1 MRRCEIVAFFEDC
14 RWRRT
19 LQILYPIPHAQFPNH
34 KMFSTILRWVINR
47 RWLVVLATI
56 IISLWTLYIIPKMP
70 LDVFP
75 PFAPPQV
82 EIQTEAPGLAPEEI
96 ESLVTLPIESAINGT
111 PGVTAVRSSS
121 AVGISVVKV
130 IFDWNTEIYQAR
142 QLITERLQQAQN
154 KLPVGVKTPQISPT
168 TSPVGT
174 VITYAFTSETTSLM
188 EVRRLVDWQVTNRL
202 LAVTGVAQVVAY
214 GGEQRQYQV
223 LVEPAKLKAFN
234 VSLQQ
239 VSEAVAAANVNAPGG
254 YLITPDKETLIRGVG
269 RIESIADLQ
278 QSAIASRQGT
288 VVRIGDVADV
298 KIGAGIKR
306 GDGSFNGKKAV
317 IVMVNRQPV
326 ADTPT
331 VTKAVEAAMAEVQQA
346 LPKDIKVTVT
356 FRQEE
361 YINSSVEN
369 VRSALV
375 EGSIIV
381 TVILIPFLMNWRTL
395 TVVLLDFFLT
405 WLFGLLAM
413 YWLGL
418 GLNTM
423 TLGGLSVAIGTAID
437 DAIVY
442 AENTYRNLRENTS
455 SPHPR
460 PVMDVIFDGSQEV
473 RDSLIGATVIGIV
486 VFSPIFTLPGVE
498 GRIFTPM
505 GITYLVVVVISSL
518 ESLLISPAL
527 CAILLPN
534 KKMSAE
540 EPWLPRFCKKIYHFF
555 IELSMRYS
563 AIILTLAAASMVA
576 ALIIL
581 PSFGRVFLPEFQ
593 EQTLVNTVL
602 LYPGVSLETTNSAAF
617 AIEDA
622 LKDDTRFSYVQ
633 VRSGRAPGDAD
644 AAGVNLA
651 HIDIGLSEEGMKNRP
666 KTLESLRQE
675 FGKLPG
681 VAPNIG
687 GFISHRMDEVLSGV
701 RSQIAVK
708 VFGPDLN
715 QLRTIGAQVEEQMKT
730 VAGIVDLQLE
740 PQVPVQQIQIKFNRQ
755 AAGRYGLKIG
765 SLSEIIETALNGKVV
780 SQVLEVQQTFD
791 LVVWLQPEARNNLET
806 IENLLVDTPPLSPP
820 YKGGDETPLSP
831 PYKGG
836 DERGG
841 KIPLAQVAT
850 VKYGTG
856 PNTINRENVSRLI
869 VVAANAKGRDLR
881 SVVNEIQA
889 KVKREVQLPFGY
901 FIQYGGQFE
910 AEQRA
915 SQNIMVF
922 SAIAFIV
929 ITVLMYL
936 SVKSIAST
944 AMIMINLPIG
954 LVGGVISVA
963 LTGGI
968 ISVASLVGFVTLFG
982 VATRNGLLLV
992 DNYNTKFAEG
1002 MPFKEAIIKG
1012 SMERLNAILMTASTS
1027 ALGLAPLVLEGGPG
1041 KEILQP
1047 LSVVV
1052 LGGLFTSTALTLL
1065 VLPALYAQFSEHL
1078 LTESN
1083 HP

>member
-1 MRRCEIVAFFEDC
+1 
-14 RWRRT
+14 
-19 LQILYPIPHAQFPNH
+19 
-34 KMFSTILRWVINR
+34 MFGTILRWVIDR
-47 RWLVVLATI
+47 RWLVVIATI
-56 IISLWTLYIIPKMP
+56 IVTIWTLYIVPTMS

-111 PGVTAVRSSS
+111 PGVTAVRSAS
-121 AVGISVVKV
+121 AVGLSVVKV
-130 IFDWNTEIYQAR
+130 IFDWGTEIYQAR
-142 QLITERLQQAQN
+142 QLITERLQQAQS
-154 KLPVGVKTPQISPT
+154 KLPAGVETPQISPT

-174 VITYAFTSETTSLM
+174 VITYAFTSETTPLM
-188 EVRRLVDWQVTNRL
+188 EVRRLINWQVTNRL
-202 LAVTGVAQVVAY
+202 LAVPGVAQVVVY
-214 GGEQRQYQV
+214 GGEERQYQV
-223 LVEPAKLKAFN
+223 LVEPAKLQAFN

-239 VSEAVAAANVNAPGG
+239 VVGAAEAANINAPGG

-269 RIESIADLQ
+269 RIESVTDLQ
-278 QSAIASRQGT
+278 QSAIASRDGK
-288 VVRIGDVADV
+288 VIRLGDVADV

-326 ADTPT
+326 ADTPA
-331 VTKAVEAAMAEVQQA
+331 VTKAVEAAMTEVQQS
-346 LPKDIKVTVT
+346 LPQDIKVAVT

-369 VRSALV
+369 VRSALI

-413 YWLGL
+413 NWLGL

-442 AENTYRNLRENTS
+442 AENTYRNLRENIAS
-455 SPHPR
+455 RHPR
-460 PVMDVIFDGSQEV
+460 PVLDVIFDGSQEV

-505 GITYLVVVVISSL
+505 GITYLVVVVVSSL

-527 CAILLPN
+527 CAILLPH
-534 KKMSAE
+534 KRMSE
-540 EPWLPRFCKKIYHFF
+540 KEPWLPRFCKHIYHYCIRF
-555 IELSMRYS
+555 SMRYA
-563 AIILTLAAASMVA
+563 AIILAVAAASMVA

-593 EQTLVNTVL
+593 EQTLVNTIL

-622 LKDDTRFSYVQ
+622 LKNDTRFEYVQ

-644 AAGVNLA
+644 AAGVNSA
-651 HIDIGLSEEGMKNRP
+651 HIDIGLSEEGMKNRQ
-666 KTLESLRQE
+666 KTLEALRQE

-681 VAPNIG
+681 VAPNVG

-708 VFGPDLN
+708 IFGPDLE
-715 QLRTIGAQVEEQMKT
+715 QLRAIGAKVEEQMKT
-730 VAGIVDLQLE
+730 VNGIVDLQLE
-740 PQVPVQQIQIKFNRQ
+740 PQMPVQQIQVKFNRQ

-765 SLSEIIETALNGKVV
+765 ELSEIIETALNGKVV
-780 SQVLEVQQTFD
+780 SQVLEAQQTFD
-791 LVVWLQPEARNNLET
+791 LVVWLQPSARNNLET
-806 IENLLVDTPPLSPP
+806 IQNLLVDTPT
-820 YKGGDETPLSP
+820 GT
-831 PYKGG
+831 
-836 DERGG
+836 

-869 VVAANAKGRDLR
+869 VAAANAKGRDLR
-881 SVVNEIQA
+881 SVVTEIQA
-889 KVKREVQLPFGY
+889 KVKQNVQLPFGY

-915 SQNIMVF
+915 SQNIAIF
-922 SAIAFIV
+922 SAIAFVI
-929 ITVLMYL
+929 ITVLMYI
-936 SVKSIAST
+936 SVKSIPST
-944 AMIMINLPIG
+944 AAIIINLPIG
-954 LVGGVISVA
+954 LVGGVIAVA

-1002 MPFKEAIIKG
+1002 MPVKEAIIKG
-1012 SMERLNAILMTASTS
+1012 SMERLNAILMTALTS
-1027 ALGLAPLVLEGGPG
+1027 ALGLAPLVLEGGAG
-1041 KEILQP
+1041 KELLQP

-1065 VLPALYAQFSEHL
+1065 VLPALYAQFGYFL
-1078 LTESN
+1078 R
-1083 HP
+1083 PK

>member
-1 MRRCEIVAFFEDC
+1 
-14 RWRRT
+14 
-19 LQILYPIPHAQFPNH
+19 
-34 KMFSTILRWVINR
+34 MFSTILRWVINR

-56 IISLWTLYIIPKMP
+56 IVSLWTLYIVPQMS

-121 AVGISVVKV
+121 AVGLSSIKV
-130 IFDWNTEIYQAR
+130 IFDWGTEIYQAR
-142 QLITERLQQAQN
+142 QLITERLQQAQS
-154 KLPVGVKTPQISPT
+154 KLPAGVETPQISPT
-168 TSPVGT
+168 TSPVGL
-174 VITYAFTSETTSLM
+174 VITYAFTSETTPLM

-214 GGEQRQYQV
+214 GGEERQYQV
-223 LVEPAKLKAFN
+223 LVDPAKLKAFN

-239 VSEAVAAANVNAPGG
+239 VAEAAQAANVNAPGG

-269 RIESIADLQ
+269 RIESVEDLR

-288 VVRIGDVADV
+288 PVRIGDVADV
-298 KIGAGIKR
+298 KIGAAIKR

-395 TVVLLDFFLT
+395 TVVLLDFFIT
-405 WLFGLLAM
+405 WLFALLAM

-442 AENTYRNLRENTS
+442 AENTYRNLRENTAS
-455 SPHPR
+455 GHPR

-518 ESLLISPAL
+518 ESLFISPAL
-527 CAILLPN
+527 CAILLPS
-534 KKMSAE
+534 KRMSAE

-576 ALIIL
+576 ALVIL

-593 EQTLVNTVL
+593 EQTLVNTIL
-602 LYPGVSLETTNSAAF
+602 LYPGVSLEATDSAAF

-622 LKDDTRFSYVQ
+622 LKDDSRFEYVQ

-675 FGKLPG
+675 FAKLPG

-708 VFGPDLN
+708 IFGPDLD
-715 QLRTIGAQVEEQMKT
+715 QLRSIGAQVEEQMKT
-730 VAGIVDLQLE
+730 VEGIVDLQLE
-740 PQVPVQQIQIKFNRQ
+740 PQVPVPQIQIKFNRQ

-765 SLSEIIETALNGKVV
+765 ELSEIIETALNGKVV

-806 IENLLVDTPPLSPP
+806 IQNLLVDTPS
-820 YKGGDETPLSP
+820 GN
-831 PYKGG
+831 
-836 DERGG
+836 

-869 VVAANAKGRDLR
+869 VAAANAKGRDLR

-922 SAIAFIV
+922 SAIAFLV

-954 LVGGVISVA
+954 LVGGVIAVA

-992 DNYNTKFAEG
+992 DNYNSKFAEG
-1002 MPFKEAIIKG
+1002 MPFKEAIVKG
-1012 SMERLNAILMTASTS
+1012 SMERLNAILMTALTS

-1047 LSVVV
+1047 LSIVV

-1065 VLPALYAQFSEHL
+1065 VLPALYAQFWRFLRPQKPQPVVEDGKAVKAVF
-1078 LTESN
+1078 EQ
-1083 HP
+1083 

>member
-1 MRRCEIVAFFEDC
+1 
-14 RWRRT
+14 
-19 LQILYPIPHAQFPNH
+19 
-34 KMFSTILRWVINR
+34 MFSTILRWVINR
-47 RWLVVLATI
+47 RWLVVIATI
-56 IISLWTLYIIPKMP
+56 IVSLWTFSIIPQMS

-121 AVGISVVKV
+121 AVGLSAVKV
-130 IFDWNTEIYQAR
+130 IFDWGTEIYQAR
-142 QLITERLQQAQN
+142 QLITERLQQAQS
-154 KLPVGVKTPQISPT
+154 KLPAGVETPQISPT
-168 TSPVGT
+168 TSPVGL
-174 VITYAFTSETTSLM
+174 VITYAFTSETTPLM

-214 GGEQRQYQV
+214 GGDQRQYQV

-239 VSEAVAAANVNAPGG
+239 VAEAAAAANVNAPGG
-254 YLITPDKETLIRGVG
+254 YLITPDRETLIRGVG
-269 RIESIADLQ
+269 RIESLEDLQ
-278 QSAIASRQGT
+278 QSAIASRNGIP
-288 VVRIGDVADV
+288 VRIADVADV
-298 KIGAGIKR
+298 KIGGAIKR

-346 LPKDIKVTVT
+346 LSKDIKVTVT

-381 TVILIPFLMNWRTL
+381 TLILIPFLMNWRTL
-395 TVVLLDFFLT
+395 AVVLLDFFLT
-405 WLFGLLAM
+405 WLLALLAM

-442 AENTYRNLRENTS
+442 AENTYRNLRENKAS
-455 SPHPR
+455 LHPR

-534 KKMSAE
+534 KRMSAA
-540 EPWLPRFCKKIYHFF
+540 EPWLPRLCKKFYHFF
-555 IELSMRYS
+555 IQLSMRYS
-563 AIILTLAAASMVA
+563 GIILALAAASMVA

-593 EQTLVNTVL
+593 EQTLVNTIL
-602 LYPGVSLETTNSAAF
+602 LYPGVSLETTDSAAF

-622 LKDDTRFSYVQ
+622 LKDDSRFEYVQ

-651 HIDIGLSEEGMKNRP
+651 HIDIGLTEAGMKNRP

-675 FGKLPG
+675 FARLPG

-708 VFGPDLN
+708 IFGPDLD
-715 QLRTIGAQVEEQMKT
+715 QLRILGAKVEEQMKT
-730 VAGIVDLQLE
+730 VEGIVDLQLE

-765 SLSEIIETALNGKVV
+765 ELSEIIETALNGKVV

-806 IENLLVDTPPLSPP
+806 IQNLLVDTPS
-820 YKGGDETPLSP
+820 GN
-831 PYKGG
+831 
-836 DERGG
+836 

-869 VVAANAKGRDLR
+869 VAAANAKGRDLR

-889 KVKREVQLPFGY
+889 KVKGEVELPFGY

-915 SQNIMVF
+915 SQNIMIF
-922 SAIAFIV
+922 SAIAFLV

-954 LVGGVISVA
+954 LVGGVIAVA

-1012 SMERLNAILMTASTS
+1012 SMERLNAILMTALTS
-1027 ALGLAPLVLEGGPG
+1027 ALGLAPLVFEGGAG

-1065 VLPALYAQFSEHL
+1065 VLPALYAQFGHFLRPQQPQPVIEDGKVV
-1078 LTESN
+1078 N
-1083 HP
+1083 V

>member
-1 MRRCEIVAFFEDC
+1 
-14 RWRRT
+14 
-19 LQILYPIPHAQFPNH
+19 
-34 KMFSTILRWVINR
+34 MFSTILRWVINR
-47 RWLVVLATI
+47 RWLVVIATI
-56 IISLWTLYIIPKMP
+56 IVSLWTFSIIPQMS

-121 AVGISVVKV
+121 AVGLSAVKV
-130 IFDWNTEIYQAR
+130 IFDWGTEIYQAR
-142 QLITERLQQAQN
+142 QLITERLQQAQS
-154 KLPVGVKTPQISPT
+154 KLPAGVETPQISPT

-174 VITYAFTSETTSLM
+174 VITYAFTSETTPLM

-214 GGEQRQYQV
+214 GGEERQYQV

-239 VSEAVAAANVNAPGG
+239 VAEAAAAANVNAPGG
-254 YLITPDKETLIRGVG
+254 YLITPDRETLIRGVG
-269 RIESIADLQ
+269 RIESVEDLQ
-278 QSAIASRQGT
+278 QSAIASRHGT
-288 VVRIGDVADV
+288 PVRIADVADV
-298 KIGAGIKR
+298 KIGAAIKR

-381 TVILIPFLMNWRTL
+381 TLILIPFLMNWRTL
-395 TVVLLDFFLT
+395 AVVLLDFFLT
-405 WLFGLLAM
+405 WLLALLAM
-413 YWLGL
+413 KWLGL

-442 AENTYRNLRENTS
+442 AENTYRNLRENRS
-455 SPHPR
+455 SLHPR

-527 CAILLPN
+527 CAILLPT
-534 KKMSAE
+534 KRMSSE
-540 EPWLPRFCKKIYHFF
+540 EPWLPRFCKKTYHFF
-555 IELSMRYS
+555 IKLSMRYS
-563 AIILTLAAASMVA
+563 GIILALAAASMVA

-593 EQTLVNTVL
+593 EQTLVNTIM
-602 LYPGVSLETTNSAAF
+602 LYPGVSLETTDSAAF

-622 LKDDTRFSYVQ
+622 LKDDTRFEYVQ

-651 HIDIGLSEEGMKNRP
+651 HIDIGLSEAGMKNRP

-675 FGKLPG
+675 FAKLPG

-708 VFGPDLN
+708 IFGPDLD
-715 QLRTIGAQVEEQMKT
+715 QLRSIGAQVEEQMKT
-730 VAGIVDLQLE
+730 VEGIVDLQLE

-765 SLSEIIETALNGKVV
+765 ELSEIIETALNGKVV

-806 IENLLVDTPPLSPP
+806 IQNLLVDTPT
-820 YKGGDETPLSP
+820 GN
-831 PYKGG
+831 
-836 DERGG
+836 

-869 VVAANAKGRDLR
+869 VAAANAKGRDLR

-889 KVKREVQLPFGY
+889 KVKREVELPFGY

-915 SQNIMVF
+915 SQNIMIF
-922 SAIAFIV
+922 SAIAFLV

-954 LVGGVISVA
+954 LVGGVIAVA

-1012 SMERLNAILMTASTS
+1012 SMERLNAILMTALTS
-1027 ALGLAPLVLEGGPG
+1027 ALGLAPLVFEGGAG

-1065 VLPALYAQFSEHL
+1065 VLPALYAQFGHFL
-1078 LTESN
+1078 LPRQPQPVIEDGKVVN
-1083 HP
+1083 V

>member
-1 MRRCEIVAFFEDC
+1 M
-14 RWRRT
+14 
-19 LQILYPIPHAQFPNH
+19 
-34 KMFSTILRWVINR
+34 S
-47 RWLVVLATI
+47 
-56 IISLWTLYIIPKMP
+56 

-121 AVGISVVKV
+121 AVGLSSVKV
-130 IFDWNTEIYQAR
+130 IFDWGTEIYQAR
-142 QLITERLQQAQN
+142 QLITERLQQAQS
-154 KLPVGVKTPQISPT
+154 KLPAGVETPQISPT
-168 TSPVGT
+168 TSPVGL
-174 VITYAFTSETTSLM
+174 VITYAFTSETTPLM

-214 GGEQRQYQV
+214 GGDQRQYQV

-239 VSEAVAAANVNAPGG
+239 VAEAAAAANVNAPGG
-254 YLITPDKETLIRGVG
+254 YLITPDRETLIRGVG
-269 RIESIADLQ
+269 RIESLEDLQ
-278 QSAIASRQGT
+278 QSAIASRHGT
-288 VVRIGDVADV
+288 PVRIADVADV
-298 KIGAGIKR
+298 KIGAAIKR

-381 TVILIPFLMNWRTL
+381 TIILIPFLMNWRTL
-395 TVVLLDFFLT
+395 AVVLLDFFLT
-405 WLFGLLAM
+405 WLLALLAM
-413 YWLGL
+413 NWLGL

-455 SPHPR
+455 SLHPR

-534 KKMSAE
+534 KRMSAA
-540 EPWLPRFCKKIYHFF
+540 EPWLPRFCKRIYHFF
-555 IELSMRYS
+555 INLSMRYS
-563 AIILTLAAASMVA
+563 GIILALAAASMVA
-576 ALIIL
+576 TLIIL

-593 EQTLVNTVL
+593 EQTLVNTIQ
-602 LYPGVSLETTNSAAF
+602 LYPGVSLETTDSAAF

-622 LKDDTRFSYVQ
+622 LKDDSRFEYVQ

-651 HIDIGLSEEGMKNRP
+651 HIDIGLTEAGMKNRP

-675 FGKLPG
+675 FAKLPG

-708 VFGPDLN
+708 IFGPDLD
-715 QLRTIGAQVEEQMKT
+715 QLRSIGAQVEEQMKT
-730 VAGIVDLQLE
+730 VEGIVDLQLE

-765 SLSEIIETALNGKVV
+765 ELSEIIETALNGQVV

-806 IENLLVDTPPLSPP
+806 IQNLLVDTPS
-820 YKGGDETPLSP
+820 GN
-831 PYKGG
+831 
-836 DERGG
+836 

-869 VVAANAKGRDLR
+869 VAAANAKNRDLR

-889 KVKREVQLPFGY
+889 KVKREVELPFGY

-915 SQNIMVF
+915 SQNIMIF
-922 SAIAFIV
+922 SAIAFLV

-954 LVGGVISVA
+954 LVGGVIAVA

-1012 SMERLNAILMTASTS
+1012 SMERLNAILMTALTS

-1065 VLPALYAQFSEHL
+1065 VLPALYAQFGKFLRPQKPQNAVEDAKVV
-1078 LTESN
+1078 N
-1083 HP
+1083 V